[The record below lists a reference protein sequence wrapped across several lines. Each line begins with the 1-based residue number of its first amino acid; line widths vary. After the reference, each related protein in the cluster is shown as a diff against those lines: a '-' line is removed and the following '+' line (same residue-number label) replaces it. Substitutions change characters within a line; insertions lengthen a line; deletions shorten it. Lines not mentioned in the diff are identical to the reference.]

1 MLKELK
7 NVMDFND
14 NISFMAEVTT
24 FNSILWFYFKKKKK
38 ETRYVKVYKLTVKHS
53 RKLEACNQEVC
64 MNEHFKLSLFTSI
77 FFFCR
82 LISRSSL

>member
-24 FNSILWFYFKKKKK
+24 FNSILWFYFKKKK
-38 ETRYVKVYKLTVKHS
+38 ERNKV
-53 RKLEACNQEVC
+53 C
-64 MNEHFKLSLFTSI
+64 
-77 FFFCR
+77 
-82 LISRSSL
+82 

>member
-24 FNSILWFYFKKKKK
+24 FNSILWFYFKKKRKK
-38 ETRYVKVYKLTVKHS
+38 QGMLK
-53 RKLEACNQEVC
+53 C
-64 MNEHFKLSLFTSI
+64 
-77 FFFCR
+77 
-82 LISRSSL
+82 IS